1 MAHRMDIEARQT
13 AERESLLPPSQ
24 LTQSTDLSKDNR
36 TLATCVVLFF
46 VFVLGGAAVF
56 SGIEQWDYLTSVY
69 FCVVM
74 LTTVGYGD
82 VSPATDLGKFFSC
95 VLGVFGIALIG
106 SAIGIVATAMA
117 DAFESFSDDT
127 EETSGTTALSVLP
140 QSSQSKP
147 RASRAE
153 KIIQSRRISLLLSLL
168 YFVLMITASAL
179 LFSTVES
186 DDKMTLGF
194 GDAMYMSVMTAT
206 TIGFGDVSPKSTA
219 GRAVAIFWILISTFV
234 TANVL
239 SNISA
244 VFIEDRALRL
254 EEKML
259 SARMTRQDLR
269 EWDANA
275 DGAVDELEYL
285 VGMLVRTGRVDADLI
300 TDIRAQFRRRDRD
313 KSSRITVADLLN
325 SSASP
330 ARTLTRAST
339 SSPAHLGSTTS
350 PARTKGR
357 C

>member
-1 MAHRMDIEARQT
+1 
-13 AERESLLPPSQ
+13 
-24 LTQSTDLSKDNR
+24 
-36 TLATCVVLFF
+36 
-46 VFVLGGAAVF
+46 
-56 SGIEQWDYLTSVY
+56 
-69 FCVVM
+69 
-74 LTTVGYGD
+74 
-82 VSPATDLGKFFSC
+82 
-95 VLGVFGIALIG
+95 
-106 SAIGIVATAMA
+106 
-117 DAFESFSDDT
+117 
-127 EETSGTTALSVLP
+127 
-140 QSSQSKP
+140 
-147 RASRAE
+147 
-153 KIIQSRRISLLLSLL
+153 
-168 YFVLMITASAL
+168 
-179 LFSTVES
+179 
-186 DDKMTLGF
+186 
-194 GDAMYMSVMTAT
+194 MTAT